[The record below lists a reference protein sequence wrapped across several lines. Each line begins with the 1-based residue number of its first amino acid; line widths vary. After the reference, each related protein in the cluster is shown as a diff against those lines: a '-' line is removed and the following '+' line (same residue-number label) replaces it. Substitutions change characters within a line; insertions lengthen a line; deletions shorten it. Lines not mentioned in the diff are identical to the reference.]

1 MSDLNNKNY
10 SIFEIAMNL
19 TAACLVSGAIIAGT
33 YFITAPIAAQNNEL
47 IKNKAMKEL
56 VTDADKFTPVKGK
69 KQWYT
74 AQKNGKVLAYVV
86 ESESKGFGGAIKMLV
101 AVSPDGK
108 VIDYNIL
115 SHKETPGLGDGTD
128 KEPFKG
134 QFKDKTVEAL
144 AVVKDPSDT
153 ENIQAI
159 TGATI
164 SSKAVTKGVKESV
177 EKVEQYVGG
186 K

>member
-1 MSDLNNKNY
+1 MSELNNKNY

-33 YFITAPIAAQNNEL
+33 YFITAPVAAQNSEIL
-47 IKNKAMKEL
+47 KNKAMQSL
-56 VTDADKFTPVKGK
+56 VTDAEKFTPVKGK
-69 KQWYT
+69 KEWYA
-74 AQKNGKVLAYVV
+74 AQKDSQILAYVV

-101 AVSPDGK
+101 AISPDGK

-115 SHKETPGLGDGTD
+115 SHNETPGLGDATA
-128 KEPFKG
+128 KEPFKS
-134 QFKDKTVEAL
+134 QFKEKTVETL
-144 AVVKDPSDT
+144 AVVKDPSNTD
-153 ENIQAI
+153 NIQAI

-164 SSKAVTKGVKESV
+164 SSKAVTKGVKEAV
-177 EKVEQYVGG
+177 EKVEQYIGG